1 MRIGITIGDVG
12 GIGPEVALRAATEES
27 EADREF
33 VLFGPEALWRQHIV
47 VAKQHLLP
55 RGSRIVETADPEAGA
70 PAELGRTSA
79 RHGAIAMAAIEC
91 AVAEARAGTIDA
103 LVTAPLSKEG
113 IHLAGSPHP
122 GHTEMLAA
130 LCGVDDPTM
139 AFAGGGLLVA
149 LATIHVP
156 LRRVFDLIA
165 DGEML
170 LRRARHLEAFVRRL
184 GCERPRV
191 ALCGLNPHASE
202 GGLFGDEEQELL
214 RPVVERARA
223 EGMDLSGPW
232 PPDTVFHDARHGRF
246 DAVLALYHDQGLIAV
261 KTLAFDEAVNV
272 TLGLPIVRTSP
283 DHGTAFDLVGRGL
296 ARTGS
301 MRAAIRLA
309 ARLATRNAASG
320 EART

>member
-12 GIGPEVALRAATEES
+12 GIGPEVALRAAAEES
-27 EADREF
+27 RPGRVF
-33 VLFGPEALWRQHIV
+33 VLYGPAALWRQHAALLGRESLLAEWRV
-47 VAKQHLLP
+47 VD
-55 RGSRIVETADPEAGA
+55 TADAQAGA
-70 PAELGRTSA
+70 PAALGRTCA
-79 RHGAIAMAAIEC
+79 RHGAVAMAAIER
-91 AVAEARAGTIDA
+91 AVADARAGAVDA

-130 LCGVDDPTM
+130 LCGVADPTM
-139 AFAGGGLLVA
+139 AFAGGGLFVA

-156 LRRVFDLIA
+156 LRRVFELIA
-165 DGEML
+165 DGGML
-170 LRRARHLEAFVRRL
+170 LRRARHLEAFARRL

-202 GGLFGDEEQELL
+202 GGMFGDEEQLLL

-223 EGMDLSGPW
+223 EGLDLSGPW
-232 PPDTVFHDARHGRF
+232 PPDTVFHEARGGRF

-261 KTLAFDEAVNV
+261 KTVAFDEAVNV

-283 DHGTAFDLVGRGL
+283 DHGTAFALAGRGV

-301 MRAAIRLA
+301 MRAAIALA
-309 ARLATRNAASG
+309 ARLAGGQAATDG
-320 EART
+320 ARA